1 MIVDKLTPELLH
13 LVNNFWRL
21 KADAKFLN
29 NAFHKC
35 YYYGDNW
42 QDDIDNWEDKNDFL
56 CATQMAMPKKEIK
69 LKDIKIGYYINDGC
83 LEAIKE
89 KLTRNKL

>member
-42 QDDIDNWEDKNDFL
+42 QDDIDNWE
-56 CATQMAMPKKEIK
+56 
-69 LKDIKIGYYINDGC
+69 
-83 LEAIKE
+83 
-89 KLTRNKL
+89 